1 LHSAAQCSTVM
12 SENITISVGKHT
24 WICAICGQGFTRKTT
39 GVRHSK
45 NLHAGNPILVRPY
58 EYIVGRLRGT
68 YKQSDPLFFRRK
80 KGEGTTS
87 KLSSVNDPRLANPIK
102 FQNNILHET
111 QGSQQKGNQH
121 VDNYG
126 VVPSLRL
133 SEQISDR
140 MPASG
145 SAEPM
150 KETMSRSEKL
160 KEIIKLAQM
169 HYSPDNAR
177 CIIMAAYVQGGVF
190 RDNSSLSQTLEYLR
204 NIAKA

>member
-1 LHSAAQCSTVM
+1 VRTVSHSYDQGLSGK
-12 SENITISVGKHT
+12 NITISVGKHT

-58 EYIVGRLRGT
+58 EYIVGRLSGT
-68 YKQSDPLFFRRK
+68 YKQSDPLLFRRK
-80 KGEGTTS
+80 KREGTTS
-87 KLSSVNDPRLANPIK
+87 KLSSVNDP
-102 FQNNILHET
+102 ET

-126 VVPSLRL
+126 VVPSLGL

-140 MPASG
+140 MPASS

-204 NIAKA
+204 TLDNNKGIK

>member
-1 LHSAAQCSTVM
+1 MPCAQCCTVLHSYDH
-12 SENITISVGKHT
+12 ENITISVGKHT

-45 NLHAGNPILVRPY
+45 NLHAGTPMLVRPY
-58 EYIVGRLRGT
+58 EYIVGRIRGT

-80 KGEGTTS
+80 KREGTTR
-87 KLSSVNDPRLANPIK
+87 LFSVNDPRLTNPIK

-111 QGSQQKGNQH
+111 HGSQQKGNQH
-121 VDNYG
+121 VDTYG
-126 VVPSLRL
+126 V
-133 SEQISDR
+133 
-140 MPASG
+140 

-160 KEIIKLAQM
+160 KEITELAQM

-177 CIIMAAYVQGGVF
+177 CIIMAAYIQDGVF
-190 RDNSSLSQTLEYLR
+190 KDNSSLSQTLEYLR
-204 NIAKA
+204 NIAKRQSSNIY